1 MSEIEQ
7 LKERI
12 RKSGS
17 NGVLTAR
24 IRDDYEPAG
33 DMMIQALINSGDFVT
48 RRYSINGFSPGEWRI
63 FAIRFDPYGY
73 PYDNL
78 K

>member
-24 IRDDYEPAG
+24 IRDDYEPSG
-33 DMMIQALINSGDFVT
+33 DMMIQMLVASGDFVT
-48 RRYSINGFSPGEWRI
+48 RRYSVDRFSMGEWRI
-63 FAIRFDPYGY
+63 FAIAFDPYG
-73 PYDNL
+73 N
-78 K
+78 